1 MTKINLGDI
10 SFEIPDNWQELIKH
24 SHYLPVVNIL
34 SNYPSKAEICPPLLN
49 YFLDSQIPN
58 LPLSVIDHASTII
71 VDEVY
76 PCFNFIFEEVFTI
89 NPIPHFSFRGK
100 TYYGPGDM
108 LLPMCGAEMEEC
120 AWAYFEFVKTENP
133 AMLNHLISVMY
144 RPKRFFSFNAK
155 DKRVAF
161 DKSKTETYSNSI
173 ANLDMLTKLGI
184 KFWYE
189 NCESWW
195 KKQHEYL
202 YPKSET
208 SDDAIDSLG
217 ISRLIRALAGQKR
230 GTVADV
236 RLMDRDE
243 IFFELTELYKEAEEV
258 A

>member
-10 SFEIPDNWQELIKH
+10 SFDIPDNWEELIKLG
-24 SHYLPVVNIL
+24 HYLPVVNIL
-34 SNYPSKAEICPPLLN
+34 SHATTKAEIYPELFS
-49 YFLDSQIPN
+49 YFLDLNNPN
-58 LPLSVIDHASTII
+58 LPDTVIDHASTMI

-89 NPIPHFSFRGK
+89 NPIPHFSFQAK

-120 AWAYFEFVKTENP
+120 AWAYFEYIKTDNP
-133 AMLNHLISVMY
+133 AMLDYLIAVMY
-144 RPKRFFSFNAK
+144 RKKRLFAFNAK

-161 DKSKTETYSNSI
+161 DKSKTENNAASI

-243 IFFELTELYKEAEEV
+243 IFFELTELYKESEEIT
-258 A
+258 